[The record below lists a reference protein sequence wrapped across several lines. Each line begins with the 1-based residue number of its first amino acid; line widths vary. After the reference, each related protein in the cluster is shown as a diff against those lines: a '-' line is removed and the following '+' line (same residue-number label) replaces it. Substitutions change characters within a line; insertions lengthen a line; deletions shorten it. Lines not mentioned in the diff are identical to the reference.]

1 MVPPYP
7 TSTRPGH
14 PLPTRLWFLARTVFF
29 LTGCFV
35 ASQARLAH
43 AQTFAEPTSA
53 DTSSEAQPLAVAFSQ
68 GVEAFQAEQ
77 YQEATAHLAPV
88 FEAEPGFF
96 LPELGSAAFW
106 LGQAYQAEEN
116 AEAASDVWAEG
127 WTELA
132 AEAIID
138 LRLADALI
146 EQTFTQHDSAR
157 YAEAAS
163 AYLTLLR
170 NLEGRRPAALQ
181 PIKARH
187 LIPLTFIL
195 PPDVRDDVG
204 LPDVA
209 AAADSAGL
217 RAGAGAALVA
227 WWRSMDNLPAT
238 ATNERLTEHLERV
251 IYAREHFA
259 NRKSETGFDDRAEI
273 YIRFGKPSHTKP
285 ITFDLMS
292 LTRVVDREAGMAY
305 IDPNV
310 PSFPDTEL
318 WVYRNIDR
326 SAHYLFVEKAGRG
339 LRLATSYDVIPSELR
354 TRLRRGRKNQLVLHQ
369 AMEEMYVDLALY
381 HSETYGRALMELDN
395 GRLPLDQLLFQARH
409 EEQRAA
415 YERDEA
421 MPASHSSLF
430 DGLDDLP
437 VALRTARFLDEDGTT
452 RTELYWTLPARA
464 LRPSRRLRKRLR
476 KAEAEP
482 SEEYLINLTVAQQ
495 TSDYRTRYR
504 ETKHHLVRLADPRAD
519 SVVLAP
525 QQFVAHGDTGR
536 YHLALQWDAHW
547 AYRQDGGIRPGPK
560 LMIGSYRADTL
571 DALASD
577 AGRLEMSDLKPL
589 LMPEDAP
596 LDAALASPYPN
607 GAITPETPLALYFE
621 VYHLNFDAG
630 DQARYTVAYEVTRQE
645 QKGGLKGLFGG
656 KAEKRTSAETEY
668 TGESR
673 TARETILLD
682 LGTSER
688 AGEVAVAV
696 RVTDET
702 TGQTVERSLS
712 FEVME

>member
-1 MVPPYP
+1 MSHSFVSLSLIFCSLLGSRA
-7 TSTRPGH
+7 T
-14 PLPTRLWFLARTVFF
+14 LAQD
-29 LTGCFV
+29 
-35 ASQARLAH
+35 ASEAAESRLAM
-43 AQTFAEPTSA
+43 
-53 DTSSEAQPLAVAFSQ
+53 AFSR
-68 GVEAFQAEQ
+68 GVRAFEAEQ
-77 YQEATAHLAPV
+77 YAAAAAHLAPV

-106 LGQAYQAEEN
+106 LGQAYQADKN
-116 AEAASDVWAEG
+116 AEAASDVWEAG
-127 WTELA
+127 WTKLA
-132 AEAIID
+132 DQRIID
-138 LRLADALI
+138 LRLADAFVQQVF
-146 EQTFTQHDSAR
+146 ERQDSAR
-157 YAEAAS
+157 YAEATA

-170 NLEGRRPAALQ
+170 NLEGRTSQGKDRLSAALQ
-181 PIKARH
+181 PVKARH
-187 LIPLTFIL
+187 LIPLAFVL
-195 PPDVRDDVG
+195 PPDVRADVG

-209 AAADSAGL
+209 AAADSVSL
-217 RAGAGAALVA
+217 LPGAGQRLVA

-238 ATNERLTEHLERV
+238 APNERLTEHLERV
-251 IYAREHFA
+251 FYVREHFA
-259 NRKSETGFDDRAEI
+259 NKKSETGFDDRAEI
-273 YIRFGKPSHTKP
+273 YIRFGKPSHTKRV
-285 ITFDLMS
+285 TFDLMS
-292 LTRVVDREAGMAY
+292 LSAVTDRETGRRY

-310 PSFPDTEL
+310 PSFPKTEL

-326 SAHYLFVEKAGRG
+326 TAHYLFVNKPGKG

-354 TRLRRGRKNQLVLHQ
+354 IRLRRGRKEKLVLHQ
-369 AMEEMYVDLALY
+369 AMESMYIDLSLY
-381 HSETYGRALMELDN
+381 HAETYGRSLMELDN

-409 EEQRAA
+409 EEQQAA

-421 MPASHSSLF
+421 MPASHSNLF
-430 DGLDDLP
+430 DALDDLP
-437 VALRTARFLDEDGTT
+437 VALRTARFLEDDGTT
-452 RTELYWTLPARA
+452 RTELYWTLPAQA
-464 LRPSRRLRKRLR
+464 LHPSRRLRKRLR

-495 TSDYRTRYR
+495 TSDYRTRHR

-525 QQFVAHGDTGR
+525 QQFVARGDTGQ

-547 AYRQDGGIRPGPK
+547 AYRKDEGIRPGPK

-571 DALASD
+571 EALTSD
-577 AGRLEMSDLKPL
+577 PGRLEMSDLKPL
-589 LMPEDAP
+589 LVPEDAP
-596 LDAALASPYPN
+596 LDADLASPYPN

-630 DQARYTVAYEVTRQE
+630 DQTRYTVAYEVTRQE

-668 TGESR
+668 MGESR

-682 LGTSER
+682 LGTWER
-688 AGEVAVAV
+688 SGDVAVAV

-712 FEVME
+712 FEVVE